1 MPTRFPSAFGITC
14 LVVIPL
20 LNPSTSGLAIAAP
33 RKCAEC
39 DRVIARALK
48 LLPRQPQRVV
58 VVDAERVP
66 PALQRSIE
74 RAEGFVT
81 AGDDTVYLKK
91 QGLTFHQALRSA
103 GNWDYA
109 LAAVIWHEMAHI
121 NGADEAEAQRQ
132 EELLWRQ
139 FIVERR
145 IDAGA
150 GLRYLALLRKRRSSK
165 LDLATLRP

>member
-20 LNPSTSGLAIAAP
+20 LNPSTSGLAIATP

-39 DRVIARALK
+39 DRVVARALK

-74 RAEGFVT
+74 RAEAFVT
-81 AGDDTVYLKK
+81 RGDPTVCLKK
-91 QGLTFHQALRSA
+91 EGVVFHHALWGA
-103 GNWDYA
+103 GVWDYA

-121 NGADEAEAQRQ
+121 DGADEAEAQRQ
-132 EELLWRQ
+132 EERLWQQ

-145 IDAGA
+145 IEAGI
-150 GLRYLALLRKRRSSK
+150 GLKYLALLRKRR
-165 LDLATLRP
+165 